1 MKRDIARELF
11 RSYRTGMRKK
21 KETEQQERIELG
33 EPQKINN
40 ILNELIESRDWRK
53 GIAEG
58 NLFTDWREIV
68 GEEIADHST
77 PITLY
82 EGKLT
87 IQTSSTAWST
97 QLRLMNDE
105 LLRKIRQSAPGAVV
119 DDLIIIGPHAPS
131 WKRGLRTIRGAR
143 GPRDTFEIGRASC
156 RERVSTDV

>member
-1 MKRDIARELF
+1 
-11 RSYRTGMRKK
+11 MRKK

-33 EPQKINN
+33 EPQKIDN

-58 NLFTDWREIV
+58 NLFSDWREIV
-68 GEEIADHST
+68 GEEISDHST

-131 WKRGLRTIRGAR
+131 WKRGLRTIRGAK
-143 GPRDTFEIGRASC
+143 GPRDTFG
-156 RERVSTDV
+156 

>member
-11 RSYRTGMRKK
+11 RSYRTGARKR
-21 KETEQQERIELG
+21 KEVSQEERIDLH

-40 ILNELIESRDWRK
+40 ILNELIETRDWRK

-68 GEEIADHST
+68 GQEIADHSN

-105 LLRKIRQSAPGAVV
+105 LLKKIRHSAPGAVV
-119 DDLIIIGPHAPS
+119 EELHIIGPHAPS
-131 WKRGLRTIRGAR
+131 WKRGLRTIRGAQ
-143 GPRDTFEIGRASC
+143 GPRDTFG
-156 RERVSTDV
+156 

>member
-1 MKRDIARELF
+1 MNRDIARELF

-21 KETEQQERIELG
+21 KETEQQERVELG

-40 ILNELIESRDWRK
+40 ILNELIENRDWRK

-58 NLFTDWREIV
+58 NLFSDWREIV

-97 QLRLMNDE
+97 QLRLMSDE

-119 DDLIIIGPHAPS
+119 DSLNIIGPHAPS
-131 WKRGLRTIRGAR
+131 WKRGLRTIHGAK
-143 GPRDTFEIGRASC
+143 GPRDTFG
-156 RERVSTDV
+156 

>member
-11 RSYRTGMRKK
+11 RSYRTGSRKR
-21 KETEQQERIELG
+21 KEVLQEERVDLG
-33 EPQKINN
+33 DPQKISN
-40 ILNELIESRDWRK
+40 ILHELIETRDWQK

-68 GEEIADHST
+68 GAEIADHSS

-97 QLRLMNDE
+97 QLRLMNDQI
-105 LLRKIRQSAPGAVV
+105 LRKIQQSAPGAVV
-119 DDLIIIGPHAPS
+119 EELNIIGPYAPS
-131 WKRGLRTIRGAR
+131 WKRGLRTIRGAQ
-143 GPRDTFEIGRASC
+143 GPRDTFG
-156 RERVSTDV
+156 

>member
-11 RSYRTGMRKK
+11 RSYRTSSRKR
-21 KETEQQERIELG
+21 KEVLQEERVDLG
-33 EPQKINN
+33 DPQKIPN
-40 ILNELIESRDWRK
+40 ILHELIETRDWQK

-68 GEEIADHST
+68 GAEIADHSS

-97 QLRLMNDE
+97 QLRLMNDQI
-105 LLRKIRQSAPGAVV
+105 LRKIQQSAPGAVV
-119 DDLIIIGPHAPS
+119 EELHIIGPHAPS
-131 WKRGLRTIRGAR
+131 WKRGLRTIRGAQ
-143 GPRDTFEIGRASC
+143 GPRDTFG
-156 RERVSTDV
+156 

>member
-11 RSYRTGMRKK
+11 RSYRSGLRKK
-21 KETEQQERIELG
+21 KELPQEDRVDLDD
-33 EPQKINN
+33 PQKIGS
-40 ILNELIESRDWRK
+40 ILSEIVEARDWRK

-58 NLFTDWREIV
+58 NLFSDWREIV
-68 GEEIADHST
+68 GADIAEHST

-97 QLRLMNDE
+97 QLRLMQGD
-105 LLRKIRQSAPGAVV
+105 LLKTIRQSAPGALVEE
-119 DDLIIIGPHAPS
+119 LAIIGPHAPS

-143 GPRDTFEIGRASC
+143 GPRDTFG
-156 RERVSTDV
+156 

>member
-11 RSYRTGMRKK
+11 RSYRSGLRKK
-21 KETEQQERIELG
+21 KEIVQEERTELG
-33 EPQKINN
+33 DPQN
-40 ILNELIESRDWRK
+40 IGAVLNELVSARDWRQ

-58 NLFTDWREIV
+58 NLFSDWREIV
-68 GEEIADHST
+68 GADIAEHST

-97 QLRLMNDE
+97 QLRLMQGD
-105 LLRKIRQSAPGAVV
+105 LLKTIRQSAPGALVEE
-119 DDLIIIGPHAPS
+119 LAIIGPHAPS

-143 GPRDTFEIGRASC
+143 GPRDTFG
-156 RERVSTDV
+156 

>member
-11 RSYRTGMRKK
+11 RSYRSGLRKK
-21 KETEQQERIELG
+21 KEIIQEERTELG
-33 EPQKINN
+33 DPQN
-40 ILNELIESRDWRK
+40 IGAILSELVSARDWRQ

-58 NLFTDWREIV
+58 NLFSEWREIV
-68 GEEIADHST
+68 GADIAEHST

-97 QLRLMNDE
+97 ELRLMQGD
-105 LLRKIRQSAPGAVV
+105 LLKRIRQSAPGALVEE
-119 DDLIIIGPHAPS
+119 LAIIGPHAPS

-143 GPRDTFEIGRASC
+143 GPRDTFG
-156 RERVSTDV
+156 